1 MTRTRYTINHRGRE
15 WYLSDEDTE
24 LVQYYKEQ
32 GATVK
37 AEMMDDNDITGI
49 PLTRLTATELERLH
63 ELSEE
68 MDWQEVTHMVR
79 DEAQERVEQ

>member
-24 LVQYYKEQ
+24 LVQYYKEL

-37 AEMMDDNDITGI
+37 AETMGNDTTGI
-49 PLTRLTATELERLH
+49 PLTRLTPSELDNLH
-63 ELSEE
+63 ELSES
-68 MDWQEVTHMVR
+68 MDWEEVTHMIR
-79 DEAQERVEQ
+79 QEAQQRVNQ